1 MTGVVIVSHG
11 RFVDG
16 ILDSVRMLLGSDVL
30 SKVTSVILTEMDSV
44 EGLVQRVK
52 EAIEKVR
59 DENGVLVLVDLFGGT
74 PSRAAAMIVI
84 ENPNIEVVAGLN
96 LPMLLQVLL
105 NLDKPANEL
114 AKLAVEAG
122 REGIIH
128 VSEKIRK
135 QVLKTREQ

>member
-30 SKVTSVILTEMDSV
+30 NKVTSVVLTEMDSV

-84 ENPNIEVVAGLN
+84 ENPNVEVVAGLN

-128 VSEKIRK
+128 VSERIRE
-135 QVLKTREQ
+135 QVLKTKEQ